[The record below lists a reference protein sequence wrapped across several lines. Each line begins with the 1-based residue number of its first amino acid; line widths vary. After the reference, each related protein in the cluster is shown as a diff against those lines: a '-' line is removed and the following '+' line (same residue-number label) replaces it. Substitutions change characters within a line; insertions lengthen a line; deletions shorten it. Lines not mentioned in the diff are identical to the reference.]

1 MLEVSN
7 WIMENFSHASDA
19 MLIFQDDQL
28 LIMNDLAE
36 SLIQRSDVDVPYL
49 QQVVFSY
56 IKRDHNTSDDCFGC
70 VIKSQLTDITIPIT
84 LNRESDTPLSFS
96 LIYRQLST
104 SENVYSITLKSMDAK
119 QRMDQLAIQKSL
131 VQYINRAHEDE
142 RKQISE
148 DLHDSI
154 AQGIFTAIMGISRLI
169 SQQKTASTDN
179 FAQQGELLQTQLRDV
194 LTEVKGMALDLRPS
208 ALDDLG
214 LVPAL
219 KTLIQRLQEN
229 TGIRI
234 LFVNRLQDD
243 VTISKDVSIVLYRI
257 AQEAMSNAIKHADTD
272 EITLLLLEHDK
283 RISLEVIDTGKGFD
297 VTKVS
302 QPNGRS
308 LGLLNMNE
316 RVKALNGVFT
326 LDSKIG
332 EGTSVKVEFPVTSA
346 HLEVS

>member
-7 WIMENFSHASDA
+7 WIMQNFSHASDA

-28 LIMNDLAE
+28 LIMNDLAQN
-36 SLIQRSDVDVPYL
+36 LLDQTDVDTNYL
-49 QQVVFSY
+49 QQLVLTY
-56 IKRDHNTSDDCFGC
+56 LKRNSNESDDCFNC
-70 VIKSQLTDITIPIT
+70 AIKNQLSDITIPLTI
-84 LNRESDTPLSFS
+84 NSDGKEPLSYS
-96 LIYRQLST
+96 LIYRQLS
-104 SENVYSITLKSMDAK
+104 SHENVYSITLKSADA
-119 QRMDQLAIQKSL
+119 RERLDQLSVQHSL
-131 VQYINRAHEDE
+131 IQYINRAHEDE

-154 AQGIFTAIMGISRLI
+154 AQGIFTAIMGISRLV
-169 SQQKTASTDN
+169 SQQTTASKTD
-179 FAQQGELLQTQLRDV
+179 FAQQGDLIQNQLREV
-194 LTEVKGMALDLRPS
+194 LNEVKGMALDLRPS

-229 TGIRI
+229 TGIQI
-234 LFVNRLQDD
+234 TFINRLKPDI
-243 VTISKDVSIVLYRI
+243 TIPNDIAIVIYRI

-272 EITLLLLEHDK
+272 EITLLLLTHDK
-283 RISLEVIDTGKGFD
+283 GVSLEVIDTGKGFD
-297 VTKVS
+297 VAKMN

-326 LDSKIG
+326 LESKIG
-332 EGTSVKVEFPVTSA
+332 EGTSVKVEFPVISA

>member
-36 SLIQRSDVDVPYL
+36 NLIERSDIDINYL
-49 QQVVFSY
+49 KQIVFSH
-56 IKRDHNTSDDCFGC
+56 IKRDNTESDECFDC
-70 VIKSQLTDITIPIT
+70 VIKNQLTDITIPIT
-84 LNRESDTPLSFS
+84 LNSDTDTPLSFS
-96 LIYRQLST
+96 LVYRRLST
-104 SENVYSITLKSMDAK
+104 SENVYSIILKSMDAQ
-119 QRMDQLAIQKSL
+119 QRMDQLSIQKSL
-131 VQYINRAHEDE
+131 VQYVNRAHEDE

-169 SQQKTASTDN
+169 SEQSTASKAD
-179 FAQQGELLQTQLRDV
+179 FAKQGDLLQVQLREV
-194 LTEVKGMALDLRPS
+194 LNEVKGMALDLRPS

-229 TGIRI
+229 TGIQI
-234 LFVNRLQDD
+234 TFINRLSPE
-243 VTISKDVSIVLYRI
+243 VTIPNDVAIVVYRI

-272 EITLLLLEHDK
+272 EITLLLLTHNK
-283 RISLEVIDTGKGFD
+283 RISLEVIDSGKGFD
-297 VTKVS
+297 IEKMG

-332 EGTSVKVEFPVTSA
+332 EGTTVKVEFPIISA
-346 HLEVS
+346 HLEAG